1 MGGQRQFKSGKV
13 LRLGPFMVLTIIF
26 AVFTLMPNPAYAN
39 LGNLGNLGNAANAAL
54 GNLGNAMNA
63 ALGNIAALFGFGN
76 AGQTNCATA
85 GNTMGGILCNI
96 SASVQVV
103 PGLFSAFAYI
113 FGLVLGLTGIQKLYE
128 HVQAPH
134 QTPPMEFVKRFIAGG
149 AFFALPMVLEV
160 VKNTITGGMNIM
172 HNITGTPDKASAGGL
187 DAMMVNFVKDIVH
200 PMWGVISGFTYL
212 AGIVLVIIGISRLL
226 KSAQEGPRGPG
237 GIGTI
242 MTFLTAGML
251 LSLDT
256 MLNNF
261 SLSLFDPAGTQATV
275 TTRPMLAYTAGMTA
289 TEVDHVRTVIGSA
302 IIFMMILG
310 WISFVRGI
318 FIIRDVAE
326 GNQQA
331 SMMSGITH
339 LLGGALA
346 LNLGSVINAVQNT
359 LGLTGFG
366 VDFI

>member
-1 MGGQRQFKSGKV
+1 MGGK
-13 LRLGPFMVLTIIF
+13 RLSYQNDKKLYKAAGAILSLFFLF
-26 AVFTLMPNPAYAN
+26 LLMPATAYAGNFN
-39 LGNLGNLGNAANAAL
+39 LGGIGINVNLPNFNGV
-54 GNLGNAMNA
+54 
-63 ALGNIAALFGFGN
+63 LGNILNFFFGGN
-76 AGQTNCATA
+76 ATTCGGG
-85 GNTMGGILCNI
+85 GNTLGVILCNV
-96 SASVQVV
+96 SESWQVV

-113 FGLVLGLTGIQKLYE
+113 FGLVLGITGIQKLYE
-128 HVQAPH
+128 HVQSPQ
-134 QTPPMEFVKRFIAGG
+134 QTPPTEFIKRFIAGG

-160 VKNTITGGMNIM
+160 VKNTITGGMTM
-172 HNITGTPDKASAGGL
+172 LYDTSGVPDNTSGGGL
-187 DAMMVNFVKDIVH
+187 DAMMVNFMKDILH

-212 AGIVLVIIGISRLL
+212 AGIILVIIGISRLL

-261 SLSLFDPAGTQATV
+261 SISLFEPAGGQAQVLTNPV
-275 TTRPMLAYTAGMTA
+275 LAYTAGMTA
-289 TEVDHVRTVIGSA
+289 NEVDHVRSVIGSA
-302 IIFMMILG
+302 LLFMMVLG

-331 SMMSGITH
+331 SMMAGITH
-339 LLGGALA
+339 MLGGALA